1 MDLFLIVNIY
11 YHALLMSLLE
21 IHKPSSD
28 ISKCQEYTCMPQT
41 WLEGE
46 SETRLVI
53 WGRSSY
59 RSMGLVASV
68 RMLYILDQNR
78 KWNNIIDLY

>member
-1 MDLFLIVNIY
+1 MDLFLIVKIY

-21 IHKPSSD
+21 IHKPCSD
-28 ISKCQEYTCMPQT
+28 ISKCQEYTYMPQT

-53 WGRSSY
+53 
-59 RSMGLVASV
+59 
-68 RMLYILDQNR
+68 
-78 KWNNIIDLY
+78 